1 MRSRHLSRGMTGNVP
16 HLKSYNFSI
25 KNEDFDTKQKTQTLF
40 TELRKRLSQLV
51 TYIFKLNIRIFK

>member
-25 KNEDFDTKQKTQTLF
+25 KNEDFDTKKKNSNTVHRVKKTTFSVGNLYF
-40 TELRKRLSQLV
+40 
-51 TYIFKLNIRIFK
+51 